1 MARRA
6 NHGACRQKQMPKDE
20 HNDLTQRLLR
30 KDVENTEL
38 QEEPRM
44 PEANAL
50 YRGMS
55 SETLFVGTNSCII
68 ISEDV

>member
-1 MARRA
+1 
-6 NHGACRQKQMPKDE
+6 MPKDE

-38 QEEPRM
+38 QEEPRI
-44 PEANAL
+44 PETNAL

-55 SETLFVGTNSCII
+55 SETLVVGTNSCII